1 VSKTRRL
8 RCLSATY
15 QASPPRKPLKNG
27 GFADL
32 DWQSFQPLIQL
43 ISVVQV
49 TFAAV
54 HIYFLFIQLN
64 TVMLYEFDHS
74 KSESNLAKH
83 GVMMT
88 DILYFEWS
96 SALMSEDRR
105 KPYAE
110 LRYEALGL
118 IEGRLYVTVFCHRG
132 EKVRVISLRKA
143 NSREVT
149 RYAAKKQIS
158 ATHANHD

>member
-1 VSKTRRL
+1 
-8 RCLSATY
+8 
-15 QASPPRKPLKNG
+15 LKNG

-54 HIYFLFIQLN
+54 HVYFLSIQLN
-64 TVMLYEFDHS
+64 
-74 KSESNLAKH
+74 

-105 KPYAE
+105 KAYAE

-118 IEGRLYVTVFCHRG
+118 IEGRLHVTVFCHRG

-158 ATHANHD
+158 ATHANPD